1 MYYCQK
7 CGKELADDEV
17 YCANCGTKRS
27 DVPDRK
33 DERPPRDRAEREAET
48 LRDTSGYNENS
59 TQNGGKHISKVLI
72 VVLVLA
78 VAAAAG
84 GYALYSHNQKVADA
98 GKAPETESSS
108 SAGSTVTA
116 QTQTGNGNASGTQ
129 ASAENSQNSTQSG
142 TAAGQT
148 GSSST
153 GSKASTG
160 SKTST
165 EQAKKHEYTVVA
177 RMTTWEEAKSWCES
191 QGGYLATVTSQSEYD
206 TILQKANESGLKV
219 LWLGGS
225 RNQAGNFA
233 WSDGEAFTFSA
244 WAQGEPN
251 NDGGSENYLGM
262 LLSND
267 SWSMYDMPDDV
278 SAYYK
283 PDIVG
288 FVMEKEVAQ

>member
-7 CGKELADDEV
+7 CGKELADDEI

-27 DVPDRK
+27 DVPDSKAEQHTQDTAGHEAHSVR
-33 DERPPRDRAEREAET
+33 DTAGREERPSR
-48 LRDTSGYNENS
+48 
-59 TQNGGKHISKVLI
+59 NGGKNTSKVLI

-98 GKAPETESSS
+98 GRASETEA
-108 SAGSTVTA
+108 SAPAESTA
-116 QTQTGNGNASGTQ
+116 EPQTQTDTGTASGTR
-129 ASAENSQNSTQSG
+129 ASAENSQDSTQSG
-142 TAAGQT
+142 TTAGQT